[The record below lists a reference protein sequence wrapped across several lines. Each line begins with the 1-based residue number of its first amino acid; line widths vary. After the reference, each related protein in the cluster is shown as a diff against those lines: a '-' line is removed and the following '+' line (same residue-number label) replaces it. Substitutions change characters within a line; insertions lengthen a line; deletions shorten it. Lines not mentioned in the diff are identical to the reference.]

1 MCLWTDERIPPT
13 SGGNSWTAL
22 HYAATGRSV
31 ETCRTL
37 LDHRANVE
45 ARSMDGCTPFYYAYR
60 AGGKWTEM
68 MVTFVTFGDKWN
80 KSTWHTCEKGSHQKN
95 KNRMQEK
102 VCCVFRWCFTL
113 ETAKSRRMEWT
124 PIDWR
129 CFQIIMLRSRSRVG
143 NLWKFGGLKIQ
154 DVWSDWLLNI

>member
-1 MCLWTDERIPPT
+1 MREFLPPQVVTAGQPCTMLPRGVAWRPAARCWTTEPT
-13 SGGNSWTAL
+13 WKPDPWMAARRFTTLIEQVGNEWKWWWHWWHLVT
-22 HYAATGRSV
+22 
-31 ETCRTL
+31 
-37 LDHRANVE
+37 NE
-45 ARSMDGCTPFYYAYR
+45 A
-60 AGGKWTEM
+60 K
-68 MVTFVTFGDKWN
+68 N
-80 KSTWHTCEKGSHQKN
+80 TWHTCEKGSHQKN

-102 VCCVFRWCFTL
+102 MCCVFRWCFTL
-113 ETAKSRRMEWT
+113 ETAKSRRMEWI